1 MINKKLIRLVPE
13 TKRSVTKSVL
23 WQEVSL
29 GANVGMIFSFAHLFT
44 KMYRGTFELFDL
56 ALTVGI
62 SILAMFIRSF
72 AIGKYS
78 KENYVLAQKAKKRIR
93 NQLYEKL
100 ISLGAS
106 YNQNVS
112 TSEAVQICAEGV
124 EQLEMYFGAYLPQFF
139 YSMLAPVTLFTVLLF
154 INVKVAI
161 VLLIGVPLIPISIAF
176 VQTVAKKLLSKYW
189 AQYLTLGD
197 SFLENLQGLTTLKI
211 YQADEYKHNLMNK
224 EAEHFRVVTMRVL
237 TMQLNSIIIMDLVA
251 FGGAALAIF
260 FSFYEMLNGRLS
272 LEGAII
278 IALISADFFI
288 PMRQLGSF
296 FHVAMNGM
304 AAANKMFKLFE
315 KENEV
320 RGDEVLTGENLDITL
335 KAVNFAYDTK
345 PILKNIDMKF
355 PARNLTAVV
364 GESGSGK
371 STIASLISGKL
382 RGFEGSIQIDG
393 IEIGEITQQSLQ
405 SSITT
410 VSYFGYIFSG
420 SVRSNLLMANP
431 NASDEMMKEALK
443 SVKLYEEF
451 GMESALDKE
460 IQSEGTNLSGGQR
473 QRLNLARALLHNSQ
487 VYIFDEAT
495 SNIDVESENHIM
507 EVIYQL
513 AKTKTVILITHRLFN
528 SQNADKIYVLKDNV
542 VTESGTHEALLNA
555 KGEYA
560 RLWNTQQNI
569 ELYLQKGA

>member
-29 GANVGMIFSFAHLFT
+29 GANVGMIFSFAHLFG
-44 KMYRGTFELFDL
+44 KMYKGEFKLSDL

-62 SILAMFIRSF
+62 SVIAMFIRSF
-72 AIGKYS
+72 AIKKYS
-78 KENYVLAQKAKKRIR
+78 VENYILAQKAKKQIR

-106 YNQNVS
+106 YKQNVS

-139 YSMLAPVTLFTVLLF
+139 YSMLAPITLFTVLLF

-176 VQTVAKKLLSKYW
+176 VQTIAKKLLSKYW

-211 YQADEYKHNLMNK
+211 YQADEHKHKLMNQ

-260 FSFYEMLNGRLS
+260 FGFYEMLNGRLS

-315 KENEV
+315 KENEL
-320 RGDEVLTGENLDITL
+320 RGDAVLPDSPLDIVM
-335 KAVNFAYDTK
+335 KDVSFAYEVK
-345 PILKNIDMKF
+345 PILKNVDMKF
-355 PARNLTAVV
+355 TSRNLTAVV

-382 RGFEGSIQIDG
+382 QGFEGSIQIDG
-393 IEIGEITQQSLQ
+393 TDINQITQESLQ
-405 SSITT
+405 KSITT

-451 GMESALDKE
+451 GMENALDKE

-473 QRLNLARALLHNSQ
+473 QRLNLARALLHDSQ

-507 EVIYQL
+507 DVIYQL